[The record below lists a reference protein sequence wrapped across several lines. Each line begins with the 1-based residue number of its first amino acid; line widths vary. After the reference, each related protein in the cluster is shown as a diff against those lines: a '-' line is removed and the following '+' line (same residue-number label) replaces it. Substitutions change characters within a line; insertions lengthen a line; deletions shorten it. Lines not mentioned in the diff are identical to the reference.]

1 MGQLKL
7 ELHKENKDTLF
18 EGIHRISF
26 LSYYSSDKV
35 NLPSFLYL
43 LLILLVSVE

>member
-1 MGQLKL
+1 ML

-26 LSYYSSDKV
+26 LSYYGSDKV
-35 NLPSFLYL
+35 INYNIRRSGKTYGWR
-43 LLILLVSVE
+43 